1 MAVAGEAV
9 KAGEKVVGKITR
21 QGAREQAM
29 TRGEYKQT
37 YGEEGKGLFEKVSDA
52 VDSFS
57 KKRDER
63 TYAKYGDFKYHDQA
77 SIMRQEMRNAKLRPL
92 KAFAGSKFGKIAML
106 GAGLMYFMNGG
117 LALPLKAMNSMI
129 AGLAGGGLAGMLLS
143 PLKAANKSVESA
155 NHSLD
160 QGNAQLDAEGNN
172 PFRNSEKAMAAT
184 KKTAAKN
191 AVKEQEPY
199 QDKQSSKQADNED
212 DLEQG

>member
-1 MAVAGEAV
+1 MAITGEAV

-37 YGEEGKGLFEKVSDA
+37 YGEEGKSLFGKVSDA

-77 SIMRQEMRNAKLRPL
+77 SLMREEMRNAKLRPL

-106 GAGLMYFMNGG
+106 GAGMMFFMNGG

-143 PLKAANKSVESA
+143 PLKSANKSVQSA

-160 QGNAQLDAEGNN
+160 QGNARLDAEGKN
-172 PFRNSEKAMAAT
+172 PFKIPKKQWLLQRKPQRRTQLKNKNHSRTNSRLSRQIMKMI
-184 KKTAAKN
+184 
-191 AVKEQEPY
+191 
-199 QDKQSSKQADNED
+199 
-212 DLEQG
+212 